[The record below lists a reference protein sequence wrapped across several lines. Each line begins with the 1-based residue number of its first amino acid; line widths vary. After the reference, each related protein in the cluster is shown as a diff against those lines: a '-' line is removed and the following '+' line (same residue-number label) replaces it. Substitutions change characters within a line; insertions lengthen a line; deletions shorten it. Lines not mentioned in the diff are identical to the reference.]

1 MDKQRAAVGQWVDL
15 DSIEAR
21 HSTVTMQAMN
31 VHSGIVLRH
40 LCCSRVLW
48 TDELPKR
55 VDAGPLL
62 YVPGNAVLTDG
73 TLVDVDGPS
82 IVCVT

>member
-1 MDKQRAAVGQWVDL
+1 MEAKRAAVGQWVDL

-21 HSTVTMQAMN
+21 HGTVKMQAMN

-40 LCCSRVLW
+40 LYCSTCLW
-48 TDELPKR
+48 SDERPKR

>member
-1 MDKQRAAVGQWVDL
+1 MDAERAAVGQWVDL

-21 HSTVTMQAMN
+21 YGTVKMQAMN

-40 LCCSRVLW
+40 LCCSTTHWVG
-48 TDELPKR
+48 ELPKR
-55 VDAGPLL
+55 VDAGPLV

-82 IVCVT
+82 LVCVT